1 MFEIYRY
8 TDSDQSLWDDF
19 VPNANNGT
27 LFHLRSI
34 LSYHPNDRFLDHSL
48 LVKKKDKLFS
58 VFRAA
63 EQEIDGNRYLV
74 SHPGS
79 SVGSFVVNENLS
91 IADSID
97 LVKSLISY
105 SKKLK
110 FDGIRITLPPNLY
123 QRRLSNYMDFSF
135 LKNNFN
141 YLKREISSILYLE
154 KSLELTIQKFRS
166 SHVRSIKK
174 AREKGVKPKT
184 AYELLTKKTKKTV
197 DPKYKPKKASGYTR
211 IERQKMQ
218 RAGDRML
225 KDIKKGVDKP
235 GSSYM

>member
-27 LFHLRSI
+27 LFHLRSF
-34 LSYHPNDRFLDHSL
+34 LSYHPCDRFVDHSL
-48 LVKKKDKLFS
+48 LVYKKGKIFS
-58 VFRAA
+58 VFPAA
-63 EQEIDGNRYLV
+63 EQEIDGKRYLV

-105 SKKLK
+105 SKKSK
-110 FDGIRITLPPNLY
+110 FDGIRITMPPNLY

-135 LKNNFN
+135 MKNNFS
-141 YLKREISSILYLE
+141 YLKSN
-154 KSLELTIQKFRS
+154 
-166 SHVRSIKK
+166 
-174 AREKGVKPKT
+174 
-184 AYELLTKKTKKTV
+184 
-197 DPKYKPKKASGYTR
+197 
-211 IERQKMQ
+211 
-218 RAGDRML
+218 
-225 KDIKKGVDKP
+225 
-235 GSSYM
+235 

>member
-27 LFHLRSI
+27 LFHLRSF
-34 LSYHPNDRFLDHSL
+34 LSYHPYDRFVDHSL
-48 LVKKKDKLFS
+48 LVNKKGKIFS
-58 VFRAA
+58 VFPAA

-105 SKKLK
+105 SKRLK
-110 FDGIRITLPPNLY
+110 FDGIRITIPQTFISEDSQIIWTFPFEKQLQL
-123 QRRLSNYMDFSF
+123 
-135 LKNNFN
+135 LK
-141 YLKREISSILYLE
+141 KRDNKYFIFRKVFGIDNSKIQTISCEIN
-154 KSLELTIQKFRS
+154 QKA
-166 SHVRSIKK
+166 I
-174 AREKGVKPKT
+174 EKGVKIRR
-184 AYELLTKKTKKTV
+184 
-197 DPKYKPKKASGYTR
+197 S
-211 IERQKMQ
+211 
-218 RAGDRML
+218 
-225 KDIKKGVDKP
+225 KDFQSFLIF
-235 GSSYM
+235 